1 MTSGALHTIRSSLA
15 RASAADSTALL
26 PPLPLP
32 PDRIRSVPPRR
43 LRLPPVGGRQASIR
57 LGSGRTPSSSSFI
70 GRIPV
75 GHVTL
80 ERAAENAQLIGT
92 LRSEERRVG
101 KECVSKCR
109 SQWSLHHQKTN
120 LEYEATLHN
129 HLITDN

>member
-43 LRLPPVGGRQASIR
+43 LRLPPVGGRQASLR
-57 LGSGRTPSSSSFI
+57 LGSGRTPSSSSFL

-75 GHVTL
+75 GPVTL
-80 ERAAENAQLIGT
+80 ERPAEHAQLIG
-92 LRSEERRVG
+92 
-101 KECVSKCR
+101 
-109 SQWSLHHQKTN
+109 
-120 LEYEATLHN
+120 
-129 HLITDN
+129 HLIPDGSTPPGPAPPHHD